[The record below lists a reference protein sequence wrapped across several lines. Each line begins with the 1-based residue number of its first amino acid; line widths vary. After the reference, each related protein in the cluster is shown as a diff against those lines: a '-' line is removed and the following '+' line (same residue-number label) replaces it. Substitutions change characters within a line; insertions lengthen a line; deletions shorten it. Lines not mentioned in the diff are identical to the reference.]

1 MQIRQVQE
9 FAYLVILNKKKDKCK
24 INKPVYAGFFIFKIG
39 KDRDDGTPLKR
50 LKRHKQFGNLGI
62 FLPID
67 LKNLLEVIEE
77 LIKLN
82 SKATDL

>member
-1 MQIRQVQE
+1 M
-9 FAYLVILNKKKDKCK
+9 ASIL
-24 INKPVYAGFFIFKIG
+24 ILFFG